1 MNRSILIVTCD
12 FLVLAAMS
20 LSIGMSEVGDPA
32 GTAKISSPA
41 NRLVEMIDEEL
52 ARHEAVKQQKDELE
66 KRLEEFRALALRDEK
81 QIADRDEEL
90 EQAKAK
96 LAETLAALTESKDA
110 LSSEKTR
117 SQQELAKSAA
127 ELDKAKKELDEREAA
142 LKRSAAVIAQ
152 KEKELDLSAKEIQ
165 ERDKAIRE
173 NEAAIEKSEQ
183 ALAQANKEKAETA
196 AKLAQADKEKAE
208 TAAKL
213 AQADRE
219 KAETA
224 AKLAQADREKAETA
238 AKLAQA
244 DKEKAETAAKLA
256 QADKEKAEAVAKLEQ
271 IDNESAGAVAKLE
284 QVTKEKAET
293 VAKLEQVSKE
303 KAETAARL
311 AEADRGI
318 IERDKVIRESEVLLE
333 KSERSLAQVNKEK
346 TETVEKLQQS
356 EKTLSHTTGQLET
369 TQHEL
374 EALREQARL
383 DRARADEAIAK
394 YHATE
399 IELVETKSKLTSTQ
413 TQLDGMVRVLTDV
426 NSDLVKTK
434 TDLDESRQTLA
445 VTKETLAQNEK
456 ILDEK
461 EKQIADKQ
469 RDLAETRKEAAELKK
484 MLNNDV
490 LNSYNASA
498 LELSFHLV
506 NDRLFNNITIDKSFF
521 LPAVTLGGK
530 NWLVSAFRDTTGLN
544 LYSGYTKVTELQYKV
559 RRPQSKDKWTAIN
572 GPALCLGEDSR
583 VCLFPVEA
591 GKAEPVRVLTF
602 DALRERGVDNLTLF
616 KSGTFSKD
624 SADVTGRC
632 SLSLEQGD
640 NHLYIRNPNR
650 SSSELKAEVGDIVLS
665 KEGFFIGVVVKVSS
679 SDLGQ
684 TSTALCYVFPGEP
697 DFTKAIQLRLTK
709 EPAQTLYYDFVD
721 GHEALRKRADQ
732 LDKGK

>member
-32 GTAKISSPA
+32 GAAKISSPA

-173 NEAAIEKSEQ
+173 NEAAIEKGEQ
-183 ALAQANKEKAETA
+183 ALAQANK
-196 AKLAQADKEKAE
+196 
-208 TAAKL
+208 
-213 AQADRE
+213 
-219 KAETA
+219 
-224 AKLAQADREKAETA
+224 EKAETA

-271 IDNESAGAVAKLE
+271 NDKASAGAVAKLE

-383 DRARADEAIAK
+383 DRARADEAVAK